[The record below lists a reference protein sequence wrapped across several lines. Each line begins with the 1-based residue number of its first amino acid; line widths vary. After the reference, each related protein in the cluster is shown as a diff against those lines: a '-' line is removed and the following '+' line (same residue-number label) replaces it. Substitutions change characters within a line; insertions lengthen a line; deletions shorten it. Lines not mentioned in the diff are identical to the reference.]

1 MFKKEEEAH
10 KEGLFTEEALGAVDK
25 NNCVID

>member
-1 MFKKEEEAH
+1 MFKEEKEAH
-10 KEGLFTEEALGAVDK
+10 KEGLFKEETLGAVDK